1 LNIAHYY
8 AMLYRD
14 PIEGV
19 IVIKSFRGNTPKIH
33 ETAFISQEAYI
44 VGDVE
49 IGEGSGIWPG
59 TVIRGDSAKIVIGK
73 NTQIEDNCTVH
84 SGTPMCIGDKVL
96 IGHNVVVH
104 CSRIGDN
111 VLVGNNATLLDF
123 AEIGDYCVVGAN
135 ALVNMGMKIPERTFA
150 IGVPAKIKGEVPA
163 ERTEIINIALLMN
176 AMLAKEYKE
185 HGL

>member
-1 LNIAHYY
+1 MNISARY
-8 AMLYRD
+8 AILYCG
-14 PIEGV
+14 PIKGM

-59 TVIRGDSAKIVIGK
+59 TIIRGDNAKIVIGK

-135 ALVNMGMKIPERTFA
+135 ALVNMRMKIPDRTFA

-176 AMLAKEYKE
+176 AVLAKEYKE

>member
-1 LNIAHYY
+1 
-8 AMLYRD
+8 MLYCD

-59 TVIRGDSAKIVIGK
+59 TIIRGDSAKIVIGK

-96 IGHNVVVH
+96 
-104 CSRIGDN
+104 
-111 VLVGNNATLLDF
+111 NNATLLDF

-150 IGVPAKIKGEVPA
+150 IGVPAKIKGKVPD
-163 ERTEIINIALLMN
+163 ERTEIIGLALLVN
-176 AMLAKEYKE
+176 AILAKEYKE

>member
-1 LNIAHYY
+1 
-8 AMLYRD
+8 
-14 PIEGV
+14 
-19 IVIKSFRGNTPKIH
+19 VIKSFRGNTPKIH
-33 ETAFISQEAYI
+33 ETAFVSKEAYI

-59 TVIRGDSAKIVIGK
+59 TVIRGDSAKITIGK

-84 SGTPMCIGDKVL
+84 SGVPMTIGENVL

-104 CSRIGDN
+104 CARIGDN
-111 VLVGNNATLLDF
+111 VLVGNNATLLDN
-123 AEIGDYCVVGAN
+123 AEIGSYCIVGAN

-150 IGVPAKIKGEVPA
+150 IGVPARIKGEVPQ
-163 ERTEIINIALLMN
+163 ERTDIISLALLFN
-176 AMLAKEYKE
+176 IVLAKEYKE